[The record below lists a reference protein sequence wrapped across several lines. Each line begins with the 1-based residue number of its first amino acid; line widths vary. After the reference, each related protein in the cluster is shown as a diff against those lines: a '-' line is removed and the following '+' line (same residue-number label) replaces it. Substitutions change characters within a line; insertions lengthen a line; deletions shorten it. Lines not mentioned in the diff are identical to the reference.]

1 MLVVVVVVVLI
12 GIYLMVLWFG
22 GVMVFVFISLM
33 GGYVLVMLFGNYG
46 VEVVVVDFIVDVEVV
61 VCFDLL
67 LLVV

>member
-12 GIYLMVLWFG
+12 GIYLMVLWFR